1 MRPLEKGLSHTGG
14 IPYVLR
20 PTRVRHG
27 VVTVDAPDPA
37 HGPAER
43 EDRQPDQN
51 HDQEGEDDV
60 TRYCF
65 HDARRLASSQAVCQ
79 L

>member
-1 MRPLEKGLSHTGG
+1 M
-14 IPYVLR
+14 
-20 PTRVRHG
+20 
-27 VVTVDAPDPA
+27 TVDAPDPA

-65 HDARRLASSQAVCQ
+65 HDAAEASELVNDQELGTGRSRNNQD